1 VVDRDVDGGVLEKS
15 RGSRRSRAQGEL
27 RQAHCDKSATS
38 QLPNGARQDR
48 ADCER
53 AMLERVFARRLSV
66 AHQAD
71 EGKAVPTAGG
81 QKEQPTSQAGGW
93 IRGRSQVS
101 GLGAVD
107 IAGERETKRS
117 VVRLVHNDGRLR
129 KLDETASEQ
138 GSGRFAG
145 KAKQR
150 REQRASESEKRKAK
164 RENRR
169 REREGR
175 DGRECRETGRQEERS
190 RGDEEATS
198 RRG

>member
-1 VVDRDVDGGVLEKS
+1 VLEKG

-38 QLPNGARQDR
+38 QRPNEARQDR

-53 AMLERVFARRLSV
+53 ATLAKVFVRRLSV

-81 QKEQPTSQAGGW
+81 QKEQQTSPAGGW
-93 IRGRSQVS
+93 IRGRSQDS

-138 GSGRFAG
+138 GSERSLCRKS
-145 KAKQR
+145 KAT
-150 REQRASESEKRKAK
+150 QRAEQAEAKSELRKAK
-164 RENRR
+164 TGV
-169 REREGR
+169 GR
-175 DGRECRETGRQEERS
+175 DGRECRERSETGRQESRS